1 MAGFLDPPQPDQ
13 AGSDTIDTAVDL
25 RPTDALWQDNR
36 FVFPSTYPCGAGPDD
51 CVRVT
56 EFDTTGASA
65 TVEPT
70 LTQDFLVHDSGKDVF
85 MGGIGLTGNGTLHV
99 GWTMS
104 SASDDPSSFTAH
116 QALGDTLGSI
126 SAPEQL
132 GAGSGPY
139 AGERWGDYV
148 GIAQDPQVPDKA
160 WDGNQYSDGS
170 DWLTQITP
178 LQTAATTYNPI
189 APFRVLDTR
198 VNNGLSGAFTA
209 NVARSWQVGGRGD
222 IPDGAV
228 AVTGNIAVTGQTAA
242 GYVAVTSNP
251 TTTPLSSTIN
261 FPTGDTRA
269 NNVTVP
275 LSATGTL
282 SAVFKAGAGKKVHVI
297 FDVTGYFLADDSGA
311 TFTTLVPTRA
321 LDTRNGTGL
330 SGDFLTD
337 VHRTLPVAGL
347 VPGLGIPDG
356 ATAIT
361 GNLAIVSPSKAGYAA
376 VTKDPTDTPTT
387 ATINFPA
394 GAIRANGVF
403 APLDADGAISIVY
416 KASPGGAHR
425 HGPRHHRL
433 LRAGHRRAAVRPAQP
448 VTDHGQPLVGPVR
461 DHRVV
466 HARAVPK
473 TLAVQGHWGVPVDAE
488 AVTGNLT
495 VTAQTGAGYV
505 SVTPGS
511 DAHADDVDDQLPARR
526 HDRRTGSSRR

>member
-1 MAGFLDPPQPDQ
+1 M
-13 AGSDTIDTAVDL
+13 
-25 RPTDALWQDNR
+25 
-36 FVFPSTYPCGAGPDD
+36 
-51 CVRVT
+51 
-56 EFDTTGASA
+56 
-65 TVEPT
+65 
-70 LTQDFLVHDSGKDVF
+70 
-85 MGGIGLTGNGTLHV
+85 
-99 GWTMS
+99 
-104 SASDDPSSFTAH
+104 
-116 QALGDTLGSI
+116 
-126 SAPEQL
+126 
-132 GAGSGPY
+132 
-139 AGERWGDYV
+139 
-148 GIAQDPQVPDKA
+148 
-160 WDGNQYSDGS
+160 
-170 DWLTQITP
+170 
-178 LQTAATTYNPI
+178 
-189 APFRVLDTR
+189 
-198 VNNGLSGAFTA
+198 
-209 NVARSWQVGGRGD
+209 
-222 IPDGAV
+222 
-228 AVTGNIAVTGQTAA
+228 TGNIAVTGQTAA

-416 KASPGGAHR
+416 KASPGGHTDMVLDIT
-425 HGPRHHRL
+425 GYFEPGTGG
-433 LRAGHRRAAVRPAQP
+433 LRFV
-448 VTDHGQPLVGPVR
+448 PLNPSRIMDSRSSVLSGITGSFTSS
-461 DHRVV
+461 
-466 HARAVPK
+466 VPK

-488 AVTGNLT
+488 AVTGNLS

-505 SVTPGS
+505 SATPDPTPTPTTATINFPLGDTIGNGIVAPLNGS
-511 DAHADDVDDQLPARR
+511 GETSFVYKS
-526 HDRRTGSSRR
+526 GSGKKVHLILDLSGYFR